1 MIPDKIKIKTQSHL
15 LQLTFGTQE
24 YELSFEFLR
33 VHSPSAEVRGH
44 GEGNKKLQYGKQ
56 EVILLDASYVG
67 NYALKLKFDDGHDTG
82 LYDWN
87 YLYYL
92 CQNQQQLWQVY
103 LQELKE
109 KGKTR
114 SSASIAF
121 KAL

>member
-1 MIPDKIKIKTQSHL
+1 MLPEKIKIKTQSRC
-15 LQLTFGTQE
+15 LQLVFAGKE

-44 GEGNKKLQYGKQ
+44 GVGNKKLQYGKQ
-56 EVILLDASYVG
+56 DVGLLDAHPVG
-67 NYALKLKFDDGHDTG
+67 NYALKLMFNDGHDTG